1 MKPQRIKSCMNSSG
15 KSTYTIESLLKG
27 LEVLSLFDRDTPALT
42 LTEIVETAV
51 INKSTAFRIVSTL
64 ESAGYLE
71 RDEETKRFRP
81 GFRAVRLGMSALSGI
96 ELRDVALP
104 YLHQLADQTQEVIG
118 LAVLDESYAVYI
130 ERLFPRKSVTALPG
144 VGSRLPACKTA
155 VGKTLV
161 ACLADDKQKTWLEQ
175 YCPDEQLQVE
185 LAVIKANGYGFT
197 HLNEEFSMGAKA
209 VAAPIFDHDGEITAA
224 INIAGILARMSDER
238 VHGELVPL
246 LRETTLHISRLLGYD
261 G

>member
-1 MKPQRIKSCMNSSG
+1 MNNSG
-15 KSTYTIESLLKG
+15 KASYTIESLLKG
-27 LEVLSLFDRDTPALT
+27 LEVLSLFDRNSPSLT

-71 RDEETKRFRP
+71 RDEKTKRFRP

-104 YLHQLADQTQEVIG
+104 YLHKLANQTEEVIG

-161 ACLADDKQKTWLEQ
+161 AWLPSAKRAEWLKQ
-175 YCPDEQLQVE
+175 YCSITDFTAE
-185 LAVIKANGYGFT
+185 LAETRQKGYGFT
-197 HLNEEFSMGAKA
+197 HNEELSMGAKA
-209 VAAPIFDHDGEITAA
+209 VSTPIFDHTGDIAAA
-224 INIAGILARMSDER
+224 INIAGPIARMSDER
-238 VHGELVPL
+238 VQGELVPL
-246 LRETTLHISRLLGYD
+246 LRDTTLHISRLLGYD

>member
-1 MKPQRIKSCMNSSG
+1 MNNSVKPA
-15 KSTYTIESLLKG
+15 YTIESLLKG
-27 LEVLSLFDRDTPALT
+27 LEVLSLFDRDTPSLT

-51 INKSTAFRIVSTL
+51 INKTTAFRIVSTL

-71 RDEETKRFRP
+71 RDKKTKRFRP

-104 YLHQLADQTQEVIG
+104 YLHQLADQTEEVIG

-155 VGKTLV
+155 VGKTLI
-161 ACLADDKQKTWLEQ
+161 AWL
-175 YCPDEQLQVE
+175 PDAQRTEWLDQHCSIQHCSITDFTAE
-185 LAVIKANGYGFT
+185 LAVTRQKGYGFT
-197 HLNEEFSMGAKA
+197 HNDELSMGAKA
-209 VAAPIFDHDGEITAA
+209 VSTPIFNHTGDVVAA
-224 INIAGILARMSDER
+224 INIAGPIIRMSDER
-238 VHGELVPL
+238 VQGELVPL
-246 LRETTLHISRLLGYD
+246 LHDTTLHISRLLGYD